1 MCNAGEALIMRKVYS
16 LAEVDQTLCI
26 GDRICENVCPTGAI
40 RVVKKKAVVD
50 GQKCAACLKC
60 IDYCE
65 EGAIRVVPR
74 PQPVMLTVD
83 PSEVD
88 QDQLRELCRKAHLD
102 PDDVICPCT
111 ATTASEVGA
120 AILKGAR
127 TPEDVSIMTGV
138 RTACGMW
145 CMALVQELLRAS
157 GLETTPPTGSHWYEV
172 EVALWNIPDEV
183 VRKYP
188 EYRLDEARRL
198 FQAGIDNIVS
208 NQK

>member
-1 MCNAGEALIMRKVYS
+1 MRKVYS

-40 RVVKKKAVVD
+40 RVIKKKAVVD
-50 GQKCAACLKC
+50 AQKCAACLKC
-60 IDYCE
+60 IDYCG
-65 EGAIRVVPR
+65 EGAIHVVPR
-74 PQPVMLTVD
+74 PQPVLLRVD

-88 QDQLRELCRKAHLD
+88 QGQLQELCRKAYLRL
-102 PDDVICPCT
+102 DDVICPCT

-120 AILKGAR
+120 AIIKGAR

-145 CMALVQELLRAS
+145 CMALVQELLRAY
-157 GLETTPPTGSHWYEV
+157 GIKTTPSKGYNWYEV
-172 EVALWNIPDEV
+172 NTALWNVPEEV
-183 VRKYP
+183 VLKYP
-188 EYRLDEARRL
+188 EYRLEEARRL
-198 FQAGIDNIVS
+198 FQIGFDNMVS

>member
-1 MCNAGEALIMRKVYS
+1 MRKVHS
-16 LAEVDQTLCI
+16 FAEVDPAKCI

-40 RVVKKKAVVD
+40 RVVEKKAIVD
-50 GQKCAACLKC
+50 SRKCAACLKC
-60 IDYCE
+60 IDYCG
-65 EGAIRVVPR
+65 EGAIRMLPR
-74 PQPVMLTVD
+74 PQPVLLKVD
-83 PSEVD
+83 PSDVD
-88 QDQLRELCRKAHLD
+88 PGQLRELCRKAHLD

-111 ATTASEVGA
+111 ATTAGEVGA
-120 AILKGAR
+120 AVLKGAQ

-145 CMALVQELLRAS
+145 CMALVQELLRAH
-157 GLETTPPTGSHWYEV
+157 GLKTTPPKGYNWYEV
-172 EVALWNIPDEV
+172 DTALWNVPDGV

-198 FQAGIDNIVS
+198 FQAGADDIVP

>member
-1 MCNAGEALIMRKVYS
+1 MKKVYS
-16 LAEVDQTLCI
+16 LAEVDQTMCI

-40 RVVKKKAVVD
+40 RMVKKKAVVD
-50 GQKCAACLKC
+50 GQKCSACLKC
-60 IDYCE
+60 IDYCG
-65 EGAIRVVPR
+65 EGAIRVVLR
-74 PQPVMLTVD
+74 PQPVLLKVD

-145 CMALVQELLRAS
+145 CMALVQELLRAH
-157 GLETTPPTGSHWYEV
+157 GLKTTPSKGYNWYEV
-172 EVALWNIPDEV
+172 DTALWNVPDEV

-198 FQAGIDNIVS
+198 FQVS
-208 NQK
+208 MDKETTSEN